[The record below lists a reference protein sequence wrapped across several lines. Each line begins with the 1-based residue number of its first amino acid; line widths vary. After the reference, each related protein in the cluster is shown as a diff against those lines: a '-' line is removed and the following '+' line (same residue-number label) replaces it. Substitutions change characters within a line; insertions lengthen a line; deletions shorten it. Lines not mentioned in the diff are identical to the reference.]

1 MVKLKSIE
9 VYLNV
14 PLLGGVKGTW
24 VPSDDE
30 RLAAWELYIELV
42 TRISVVKLET
52 GQGIL
57 REALDS
63 LYSLFATTRRVL
75 RKYGP
80 SVAVAKG
87 KGDISLGELAIII
100 LNYQLRPLLSEWHPR
115 LQDYESKRE
124 ADVSLGAHESGWVH
138 NSELRKRLD
147 ETREILIAYADL
159 LAEAAKV
166 PPLFKAS

>member
-75 RKYGP
+75 RKHGP

-115 LQDYESKRE
+115 LQDYESKRGPE
-124 ADVSLGAHESGWVH
+124 VSIGAHEDGWEH

-159 LAEAAKV
+159 LAKAAKV
-166 PPLFKAS
+166 PPLFKES